1 MNTREDKP
9 KEYFVKLLNIPEIEV
24 DYRETPATSRADW
37 EDAEVL
43 LPVSLEEFRAIQEF
57 IQDRRRRQKIN
68 AADRP
73 S

>member
-1 MNTREDKP
+1 MNTRKDKP

-24 DYRETPATSRADW
+24 DYRETPATSPANW